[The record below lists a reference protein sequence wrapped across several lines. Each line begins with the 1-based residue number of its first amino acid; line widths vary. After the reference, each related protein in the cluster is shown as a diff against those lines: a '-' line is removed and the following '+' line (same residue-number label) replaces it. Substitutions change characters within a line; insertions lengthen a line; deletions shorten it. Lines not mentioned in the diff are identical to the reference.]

1 MTIPMPSGPGDASAG
16 RPSRRP
22 VPRWSDD
29 QQIAASVVARLVGN
43 ERTCEEP
50 IAVEVQNRVAIL
62 TGRVDEPDAA
72 VAAGFLAWQ
81 TPGVA
86 DVCNA
91 IEVRGEG

>member
-1 MTIPMPSGPGDASAG
+1 VTVPASGQ
-16 RPSRRP
+16 PSRRP
-22 VPRWSDD
+22 EPRRGED
-29 QQIAASVVARLVGN
+29 QLIAASVVARLVGD

-62 TGRVDEPDAA
+62 TGRVGQPDAA
-72 VAAGFLAWQ
+72 FAAGYLAWQ

-91 IEVRGEG
+91 IEVDPSGV